1 VPVYGRAQAMGI
13 AERKEREKVQRRQ
26 SILATAR
33 DVFQEK
39 GLQATTMEEIAL
51 RAELSKGTLYLY
63 FDTKDDL
70 YISMIL
76 EDFWS
81 IEESLKDSIELE
93 GDLMETGRSMYLAF
107 VEHCLD
113 NSEYIRIS
121 QYFLTE
127 DARRNISG
135 HLIERVQE
143 YTSKLLGYVVRMVE
157 EGIDSGMVRKDVN
170 PVMFAVSAWRMT
182 AGLLELYLSGDA
194 DEFNLGDRRELFEGA
209 FDILIN
215 GIREK
220 TGTPEEPL

>member
-1 VPVYGRAQAMGI
+1 MGI
-13 AERKEREKVQRRQ
+13 AERKEREKLQRRQ

-143 YTSKLLGYVVRMVE
+143 YTFKLLGYVVRMVE

-170 PVMFAVSAWRMT
+170 PVTFAVSAWRMT

>member
-1 VPVYGRAQAMGI
+1 MGI
-13 AERKEREKVQRRQ
+13 AERKEREKLQRRQ

-170 PVMFAVSAWRMT
+170 PVTFAVSAWRMT